1 MSDMTE
7 RNCNKCIH
15 HTSGMCDSWDCNM
28 QTVEDAKKE
37 AAEEYNGS
45 QIAIKTRPMTEE
57 EKEYYSEY
65 LSEGNGMIYE

>member
-45 QIAIKTRPMTEE
+45 
-57 EKEYYSEY
+57 
-65 LSEGNGMIYE
+65 